1 MQKLPQYVTWPCPSS
16 SFLIAFL
23 WAFLHHC
30 CYHCRY
36 RCCYCYS
43 SFSFS
48 SCLSS
53 YLSSSPS
60 SCPSFSSLVA
70 LAAVSR
76 LNNANCL
83 VSILTTLGPVQT
95 HSSELF
101 GVPFAK
107 ILNQSQRVSHSQTP
121 KPTSFW
127 LVHGSIKGDVMDS
140 QSWPSI
146 CTYFIQTSCRSP
158 KTSET
163 QKTQSRQRAASKKR
177 SWPRGGHHFA
187 GCFDGPAGIIGIAIL
202 LVRQVA
208 ELQATT
214 LESSVM
220 LLIAGNKYRQLL
232 LICWNVFCE
241 NILLLA

>member
-23 WAFLHHC
+23 LAFLHHC

-43 SFSFS
+43 SFSF
-48 SCLSS
+48 SS

-121 KPTSFW
+121 KPTNFW

-187 GCFDGPAGIIGIAIL
+187 GCFDGPGIIGIAIL
-202 LVRQVA
+202 LVREVA